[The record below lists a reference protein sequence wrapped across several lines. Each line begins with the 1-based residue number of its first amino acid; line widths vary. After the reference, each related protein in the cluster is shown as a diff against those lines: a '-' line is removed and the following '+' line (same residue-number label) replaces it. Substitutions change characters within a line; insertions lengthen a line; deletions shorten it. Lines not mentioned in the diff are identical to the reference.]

1 MTNRILQSVL
11 HRTVIIVLSL
21 CCALSFLVG
30 AVSAQI
36 ADAVETEP
44 ALVHHSLKVIL
55 DPQNQSLSVEDT
67 VTLPDSML
75 AFATKLLAE
84 QQSSYQQ

>member
-1 MTNRILQSVL
+1 ML
-11 HRTVIIVLSL
+11 HRTVIVGLSL
-21 CCALSFLVG
+21 CGALSFLVG
-30 AVSAQI
+30 TVSAQI
-36 ADAVETEP
+36 ADAEESVP

-75 AFATKLLAE
+75 ASPLSFSLN
-84 QQSSYQQ
+84 S